1 MLEVYKIVIKDND
14 GYKTL
19 FNTINGSR
27 KLQINS
33 WIKANIKLS
42 IDGSGGKPY
51 LTGIHCFKDNKKAI
65 KYLNKFRTKKNRI
78 IIKCKAKGLRK
89 KPTNSDV
96 FLADEILIK
105 NNEEKI

>member
-33 WIKANIKLS
+33 WIKANIKLP
-42 IDGSGGKPY
+42 IDTGNKRLLLRNCIYPPLGLHIFNCAFKEKQEN
-51 LTGIHCFKDNKKAI
+51 LTS
-65 KYLNKFRTKKNRI
+65 LTKEKQNNQEQI
-78 IIKCKAKGLRK
+78 I
-89 KPTNSDV
+89 T
-96 FLADEILIK
+96 
-105 NNEEKI
+105 